1 MKTRPRAT
9 VRRVHVN
16 VRAGEVRAVSLGL
29 LAIGGAVM
37 LLSVVGC
44 VGAQSEKALLLKAV
58 SSIRAQTR

>member
-1 MKTRPRAT
+1 M
-9 VRRVHVN
+9 N
-16 VRAGEVRAVSLGL
+16 VRAGEVRVVSLGL
-29 LAIGGAVM
+29 LVIGGVVM